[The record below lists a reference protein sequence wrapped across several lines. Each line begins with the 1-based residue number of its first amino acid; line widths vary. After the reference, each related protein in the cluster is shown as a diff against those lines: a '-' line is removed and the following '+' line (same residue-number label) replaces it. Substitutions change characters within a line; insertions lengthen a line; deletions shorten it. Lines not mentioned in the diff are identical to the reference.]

1 MNRASRTHPAFSHII
16 TRNREMHSIFQYLES
31 IAQSRQPILLTG
43 ETGVGKELFAQSVHA
58 LSGVT
63 GPWVVVNVAGLDDV
77 MFSDTLFG
85 HARGAFTGADRSRR
99 GLIETAAEG
108 TLFLDE
114 IGDLPQPSQIKLLR
128 LLQNGEYMP
137 LGEDRPRHCK
147 AHIVAATNQDLWLLQ
162 RKGGFRK
169 DLNFRLRTH
178 HVHLPPLR
186 ERAEDIPALVDHF
199 LVEAARD
206 MKKRKPTPPKE
217 LYTLLQTYP
226 FPGNVR
232 ELRSMVYDAVGRHRS
247 KVLSLDVFKEHMDRD
262 NGDRSDTPRPMAD
275 LDESAPFRGFQ
286 ELPSIKE
293 MTRMLVAEAMRRS
306 NGNQSI
312 AARMLGISQPALSK
326 RLKTQALKA
335 RASKAAAK

>member
-1 MNRASRTHPAFSHII
+1 MNRPSKTHPAFSHII
-16 TRNREMHSIFQYLES
+16 TQNREMHSIFQYLES
-31 IAQSRQPILLTG
+31 IAHSRQPILITG
-43 ETGVGKELFAQSVHA
+43 ETGVGKELFAQAIHTLSD
-58 LSGVT
+58 LSGQ
-63 GPWVVVNVAGLDDV
+63 WVVVNVAGLDDV

-99 GLIETAAEG
+99 GLIESASGG

-114 IGDLPQPSQIKLLR
+114 IGDLPQPSQVKLLR

-137 LGEDRPRHCK
+137 LGEDRPRHSK
-147 AHIVAATNQDLWLLQ
+147 AHIIAATNRDLWLLQ
-162 RKGGFRK
+162 RKGHFRK

-186 ERAEDIPALVDHF
+186 ERTDDVPLLVDHF
-199 LVEAARD
+199 LVEAAREL
-206 MKKRKPTPPKE
+206 KKRKPTPPKE
-217 LYTLLQTYP
+217 LYTLLQTYA

-232 ELRSMVYDAVGRHRS
+232 ELRSMVFDAVSRHRA
-247 KVLSLDVFKEHMDRD
+247 KVLSLDVFKEHMDRE
-262 NGDRSDTPRPMAD
+262 NGGSAPSGQPVAD
-275 LDESAPFRGFQ
+275 LDEAAPFRGFQ

-293 MTRMLVAEAMRRS
+293 MTRMLIAEAMRRA

-326 RLKTQALKA
+326 RLKTQNAKA
-335 RASKAAAK
+335 RNSR

>member
-1 MNRASRTHPAFSHII
+1 MESMNKSARPHPAFSHII
-16 TRNREMHSIFQYLES
+16 TQNREMHSIFQYLES
-31 IAQSRQPILLTG
+31 IALSRQPILLTG
-43 ETGVGKELFAQSVHA
+43 ETGVGKELFAQAIHT
-58 LSGVT
+58 LSEVT
-63 GPWVVVNVAGLDDV
+63 GQWVVVNVAGLDDV

-85 HARGAFTGADRSRR
+85 HARGAFTGADRNRK

-114 IGDLPQPSQIKLLR
+114 IGDLPQPSQVKLLR

-137 LGEDRPRHCK
+137 LGEDQSRYCR
-147 AHIVAATNQDLWLLQ
+147 AHIVAATNRDLWILQ
-162 RKGGFRK
+162 RKGHFRK

-186 ERAEDIPALVDHF
+186 ERADDIPPLVDHF
-199 LVEAARD
+199 LVEAA
-206 MKKRKPTPPKE
+206 KEFNKRKPTPPKE
-217 LYTLLQTYP
+217 LYTLLQTYT

-232 ELRSMVYDAVGRHRS
+232 ELRSMIYDAVSRHRA
-247 KVLSLDVFKEHMDRD
+247 KVLSLDVFKEHMDRE
-262 NGDRSDTPRPMAD
+262 NGGGQTASPPLAD
-275 LDESAPFRGFQ
+275 LDEAAPFRGFQ

-293 MTRMLVAEAMRRS
+293 MTRMLVAEAMRRA

-326 RLKTQALKA
+326 RLKTQALKK
-335 RASKAAAK
+335 RNNR

>member
-1 MNRASRTHPAFSHII
+1 
-16 TRNREMHSIFQYLES
+16 MHSIFQYLES

-43 ETGVGKELFAQSVHA
+43 ETGVGKELFAQAIHS

-63 GPWVVVNVAGLDDV
+63 GQWVVVNVAGLDDV

-99 GLIETAAEG
+99 GLIETAADG

-114 IGDLPQPSQIKLLR
+114 IGDLPQPSQVKLLR

-137 LGEDRPRHCK
+137 LGEDLPRYSK
-147 AHIVAATNQDLWLLQ
+147 AHLVAATNQDLWILQ
-162 RKGGFRK
+162 RKGRFRK

-186 ERAEDIPALVDHF
+186 ERIDDIPPLVDHF
-199 LVEAARD
+199 LAEAAQEL
-206 MKKRKPTPPKE
+206 KKRKPTPPKE
-217 LYTLLQTYP
+217 LYTLLQTHT

-232 ELRSMVYDAVGRHRS
+232 ELRSMVFDAVSRHRA

-262 NGDRSDTPRPMAD
+262 GSGGSEAPKAVAD
-275 LDESAPFRGFQ
+275 LDEAAPFRGFQ

-293 MTRMLVAEAMRRS
+293 TTRMLVAEAMRRA

-335 RASKAAAK
+335 NGGK